1 MNDEVLERAARHDFD
16 RAASVADVVEVLE
29 GTRVVGD
36 GSAADLAEFNHAALL
51 RSDSDDLLTRV
62 TAFFDKRQRRAAVV
76 LDPCAPTG
84 LDEKLGALGFSLQ
97 PCLSELRL
105 WDPHSRHIYTA
116 PEVYM
121 TLATNATFGE
131 WLRIAT
137 IELPEPAASQM
148 RAMLTLQFRTPGFAF
163 WYALYGGLPAGICT
177 LFVKDGL
184 GQVGPAVVLPE
195 FRRKGVGLA
204 LVNYLARQSR
214 KDGAETTYLFNQPG
228 GPASGLCETAG
239 FHILKENARRLWVRE
254 RADG

>member
-1 MNDEVLERAARHDFD
+1 MNDDVLERVARHDFD
-16 RAASVADVVEVLE
+16 RVASVADVVEELD
-29 GTRVVGD
+29 GASVVGD
-36 GSAADLAEFNHAALL
+36 GSAADLTEFNHAGLL
-51 RSDSDDLLTRV
+51 RSDSSDLLDRV
-62 TAFFDKRQRRAAVV
+62 TAFFDKRHRKTAVV
-76 LDPCAPTG
+76 LDPGAPAG
-84 LDEKLGALGFSLQ
+84 LDTILAALGFSLV

-121 TLATNATFGE
+121 TLATNATLSE

-137 IELPEPAASQM
+137 FELPEPLAAQM
-148 RAMLTLQFRTPGFAF
+148 RAVLTLQFRTPGFAF

-177 LFVKDGL
+177 LFVKDGM

-195 FRRKGVGLA
+195 FRRKGAGLA

-214 KDGAETTYLFNQPG
+214 KDGAEITYLFNEAG

-239 FHILKENARRLWVRE
+239 FHILSENAHQLWVRE
-254 RADG
+254 RPEG